1 MVKQDLEEGQIVLCE
16 VQKILG
22 TTVFCKI
29 EGNGEG
35 TLITSEISPG
45 RIRNLRAYVFPGKK
59 VVCKILRIKENQIH
73 LSLRRVKQN
82 ERKELLD
89 KIKKEKNYKAILKT
103 VLGKPESEEIINKI
117 TKTQDLIS
125 FFEEIKKDPK
135 ILEKYM
141 KKTETEKIIKIL
153 ESKKEKDKEVKQIIN
168 LSSKAENGI
177 IIVKDLIKKINQK
190 NKSKIIY
197 LAAGKYKITL
207 TGPDFKNLKT
217 QINEILKEIEKQA
230 KKQGCEFELEKTKH

>member
-1 MVKQDLEEGQIVLCE
+1 MVNQDLEEGQIVLCE

-29 EGNGEG
+29 NDGVEG

-59 VVCKILRIKENQIH
+59 IVCKILRIKENQIH

-103 VLGKPESEEIINKI
+103 VLGKPESEKIINKI
-117 TKTQDLIS
+117 VETQNIIS
-125 FFEEIKKDPK
+125 FFEEVKKTPK

-141 KKTETEKIIKIL
+141 KKAETEKIIKIL
-153 ESKKEKDKEVKQIIN
+153 ESKKEKPKEINQIIR

-177 IIVKDLIKKINQK
+177 IIVKNIIKNILKK
-190 NKSKIIY
+190 HKAKIIY
-197 LAAGKYKITL
+197 LAAGRYKITL
-207 TGPDFKNLKT
+207 IGPDFKNLKT
-217 QINEILKEIEKQA
+217 QSNNLINEIEKQA
-230 KKQGCEFELEKTKH
+230 KKEGCEFELEKTKH